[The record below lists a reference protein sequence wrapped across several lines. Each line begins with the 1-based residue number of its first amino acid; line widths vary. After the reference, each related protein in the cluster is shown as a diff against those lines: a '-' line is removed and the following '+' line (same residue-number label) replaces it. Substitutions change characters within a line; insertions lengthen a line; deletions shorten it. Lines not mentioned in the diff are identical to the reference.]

1 MQQHSS
7 VTHKIHARDFF
18 LKGLCTVVLMRWL
31 SRQRPLPPS
40 LTPWGWSPGS
50 TWHKAE
56 PTSTS
61 CPLTLRVCHGAHT
74 YTCMHTLACTHMNSI
89 LFEIEAVLHS
99 WKKYAFYIHPFTI
112 SASQWYIF
120 SSRVNT
126 SVLWA
131 LFRLCSFCGLIC
143 CTPKPWKPLLPSAKE
158 SPNFSCKYYCYLTLS
173 LTLAN

>member
-50 TWHKAE
+50 TRYKAE

-89 LFEIEAVLHS
+89 LFEIEAVFHS
-99 WKKYAFYIHPFTI
+99 WKSMHFIFTHSLFQPPNDTFLAAELIHLSYELFSDFAVFVGSSAAPQSLGNHSCHPQKKALISHASTI
-112 SASQWYIF
+112 AIS
-120 SSRVNT
+120 
-126 SVLWA
+126 
-131 LFRLCSFCGLIC
+131 
-143 CTPKPWKPLLPSAKE
+143 
-158 SPNFSCKYYCYLTLS
+158 LS
-173 LTLAN
+173 L